1 MEPVRQ
7 ANLSPRIWKAKN
19 IYLERSLMGNICW
32 DDNDDVSDGGG
43 DFIMMVLVMLVS
55 SNGDDGFDDVVSE
68 NLKG

>member
-19 IYLERSLMGNICW
+19 TFLERSLMGNICC
-32 DDNDDVSDGGG
+32 DDDDCDGGG
-43 DFIMMVLVMLVS
+43 DFMIMVMLVS
-55 SNGDDGFDDVVSE
+55 SNGDDDFDDVVSE

>member
-19 IYLERSLMGNICW
+19 IYLERSSMGNICCV
-32 DDNDDVSDGGG
+32 DDDGDGNG
-43 DFIMMVLVMLVS
+43 DLMIMVMLMS
-55 SNGDDGFDDVVSE
+55 SNGDDDFDYVISE